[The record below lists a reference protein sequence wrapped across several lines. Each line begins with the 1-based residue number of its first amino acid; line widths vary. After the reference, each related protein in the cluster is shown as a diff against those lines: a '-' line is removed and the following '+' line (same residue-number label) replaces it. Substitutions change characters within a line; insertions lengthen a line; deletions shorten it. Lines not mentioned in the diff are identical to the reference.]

1 MLNSKMAYRLDF
13 QYLNIFGSW
22 GHFWGPRKLL
32 FKSAKCNPFGKC
44 TELLSR
50 KSILEDVWENNFLLW
65 NQMQIENIL
74 QFWDK
79 SFDIVLFD
87 PPYFQILV
95 VTNYDERMG
104 LLVVEVLEM
113 RADVYSCDLIF
124 VTIRVCSNLCF

>member
-1 MLNSKMAYRLDF
+1 MIYPLTV
-13 QYLNIFGSW
+13 YL
-22 GHFWGPRKLL
+22 
-32 FKSAKCNPFGKC
+32 A
-44 TELLSR
+44 
-50 KSILEDVWENNFLLW
+50 
-65 NQMQIENIL
+65 
-74 QFWDK
+74 
-79 SFDIVLFD
+79 LFD

>member
-1 MLNSKMAYRLDF
+1 MGLEAIFEGQENSSSKVPSVILLANALNYLVQNLFWKMVKKVIFTLEIKSKLKTF
-13 QYLNIFGSW
+13 
-22 GHFWGPRKLL
+22 
-32 FKSAKCNPFGKC
+32 CNFEIYPLTLC
-44 TELLSR
+44 LA
-50 KSILEDVWENNFLLW
+50 
-65 NQMQIENIL
+65 
-74 QFWDK
+74 
-79 SFDIVLFD
+79 LFD